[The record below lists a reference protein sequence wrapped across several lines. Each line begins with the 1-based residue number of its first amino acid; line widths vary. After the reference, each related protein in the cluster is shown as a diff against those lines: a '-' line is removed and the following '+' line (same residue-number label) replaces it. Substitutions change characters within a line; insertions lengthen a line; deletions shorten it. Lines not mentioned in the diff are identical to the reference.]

1 MNPGTSKPPIKTLP
15 LSRSLSLSLVNLQLY
30 SCRKLLQMRLKM
42 NPGTS
47 KPPIKSTVK
56 ALPKSKLLQFLLK
69 LLQKLLQFLL
79 KFFVDNKKKEQS
91 KSKKFF
97 FTKLRL

>member
-1 MNPGTSKPPIKTLP
+1 
-15 LSRSLSLSLVNLQLY
+15 VNLQFY

-56 ALPKSKLLQFLLK
+56 VLPKSKPVQFLLK
-69 LLQKLLQFLL
+69 LVQFLL
-79 KFFVDNKKKEQS
+79 KFLVVNKKKRSIQV
-91 KSKKFF
+91 
-97 FTKLRL
+97 